1 MGKNKQEVGFFHSL
15 RTQLW
20 LGTLL
25 LMAITVSAISY
36 LLIVNEENTL
46 TRELE
51 KTVVLQG
58 RNIALSS
65 QKALLHVDPEIEL
78 FPLVTSIL
86 AGQEAML
93 SVTVTDA
100 EGFVH
105 GDRDVAKVGKPFL
118 PDLSGHRPVVSNFGN
133 KLRSYEAM
141 HVNFDS
147 YVFRTPVISQDKS
160 IGYVYLTYSKRE
172 LHDNIA
178 SGIRITLSVSFA
190 ALVLGLVLALFFFQR
205 ISRPMKMMMA
215 GVNTLAEGNLDTKI
229 RMPSKNEFRVLA
241 NSFNEMAFRI
251 AAAQKEHIV
260 KERMDREL
268 EIARDI
274 QRTLLPEGVHVPD
287 GYKIGYHYDSATEV
301 GGDYLDVVRVDD
313 SKVGLVVAD
322 VSGKGVPGLV
332 VMAMIKIMVQNLIA
346 KGTPPKEIV
355 RKLNSALLGNIRR
368 NMFVTFFVA
377 ILDGEAGSVVFSNAG
392 HNPVLIYD
400 GDTRRARFFKME
412 GPPMGTF
419 PDHVFAEHLQ
429 EYRVV
434 LTPGDL
440 MLQYTDGL
448 NESMNMKGE
457 QFTLDRIINIANE
470 HGSEGAESLVGR
482 LVRAEAAFRGSAPQ
496 SDDLALL
503 AVSVNGSRYSLPPGE
518 GDFAGQK
525 TTGEQTEVTNDVAA
539 DR

>member
-1 MGKNKQEVGFFHSL
+1 MSNSENQVGFFHSL

-36 LLIVNEENTL
+36 LLIVNEEKTL
-46 TRELE
+46 THELE

-78 FPLVTSIL
+78 FPLVTRIL
-86 AGQEAML
+86 DNQDAVL
-93 SVTVTDA
+93 SVTITDA
-100 EGFVH
+100 DGFVQ
-105 GDRDVAKVGKPFL
+105 GDRDVAKVGKPVQ
-118 PDLSGHRPVVSNFGN
+118 PDLSAHRPAASNVRDM
-133 KLRSYEAM
+133 LRGGEDLY
-141 HVNFDS
+141 VNNDS

-160 IGYVYLTYSKRE
+160 IGDVFLAYSKQE
-172 LHDNIA
+172 LHDSIA

-190 ALVLGLVLALFFFQR
+190 ALVLGLVLASFFFQR
-205 ISRPMKMMMA
+205 ISRPMKVMME
-215 GVNTLAEGNLDTKI
+215 GVKTLADGNLDAKI
-229 RMPSKNEFRVLA
+229 RMPGKNEFRVLA

-251 AAAQKEHIV
+251 AAAQQEHIV

-274 QRTLLPEGVHVPD
+274 QRTLLPEHVHVPD
-287 GYKIGYHYDSATEV
+287 GYQIGHHYDSATEV
-301 GGDYLDVVRVDD
+301 GGDYLDVVRVGE
-313 SKVGLVVAD
+313 SKVGLVMAD

-377 ILDGEAGSVVFSNAG
+377 ILEGETGSVVFSNAG
-392 HNPVLIYD
+392 HNPVLLYN
-400 GDTRRARFFKME
+400 GDTDRARFFKMD

-419 PDHVFAEHLQ
+419 PDGVFAEHLR
-429 EYRVV
+429 EYRID

-440 MLQYTDGL
+440 LLQYTDGL
-448 NESMNMKGE
+448 NESMNKNGE
-457 QFTLDRIINIANE
+457 QFTLDRIIAISNE
-470 HGSEGAESLVGR
+470 HGSEGAKSLVGR

-496 SDDLALL
+496 SDDLTLL
-503 AVSVNGSRYSLPPGE
+503 AVSVNRSRKSIRPGGESAPGE
-518 GDFAGQK
+518 EQLWK
-525 TTGEQTEVTNDVAA
+525 EMETTSDAAA
-539 DR
+539 DN

>member
-1 MGKNKQEVGFFHSL
+1 MGKIEKRVGFFHSL

-25 LMAITVSAISY
+25 LMAITVSSISY
-36 LLIVNEENTL
+36 LLIVNEEKTL
-46 TRELE
+46 THNVE

-65 QKALLHVDPEIEL
+65 QKALLHVDPEMEL
-78 FPLVTSIL
+78 FPLVTRIL
-86 AGQEAML
+86 DGQDAVL
-93 SVTVTDA
+93 SVTISDA
-100 EGFVH
+100 DGFVH
-105 GDRDVAKVGKPFL
+105 GDGDVAKVGKPFHPNL
-118 PDLSGHRPVVSNFGN
+118 TDHKPAASNVGEMLRGGEDL
-133 KLRSYEAM
+133 Y
-141 HVNFDS
+141 VNYDS
-147 YVFRTPVISQDKS
+147 YVFGTPVMSRDKS
-160 IGYVYLTYSKRE
+160 IGYVFLTYSKQE

-205 ISRPMKMMMA
+205 ISRPMKVMMD
-215 GVNTLAEGNLDTKI
+215 GVNTLAVGNLDAKI
-229 RMPSKNEFRVLA
+229 RMPSKNEFGVLA
-241 NSFNEMAFRI
+241 NAFNEMAFRI
-251 AAAQKEHIV
+251 AAAQQEHIV

-287 GYKIGYHYDSATEV
+287 GYQIGHYYDSATEV
-301 GGDYLDVVRVDD
+301 GGDYLDVVRVGE
-313 SKVGLVVAD
+313 SKVGLVMAD

-377 ILDGEAGSVVFSNAG
+377 ILEGETGSVVFSNAG
-392 HNPVLIYD
+392 HNPVLLYN
-400 GDTRRARFFKME
+400 GDTDRARFFKMD

-419 PDHVFAEHLQ
+419 PDQIFAEHLR
-429 EYRVV
+429 EYRVD

-448 NESMNMKGE
+448 NESMNKNGE
-457 QFTLDRIINIANE
+457 QFTLDRIIDIANE

-496 SDDLALL
+496 SDDLTLL
-503 AVSVNGSRYSLPPGE
+503 AVSVNRSRKSIRPGGESAPGE
-518 GDFAGQK
+518 KQRWQ
-525 TTGEQTEVTNDVAA
+525 EMEVTNDVAA

>member
-1 MGKNKQEVGFFHSL
+1 MDKHRKHVGFFYSL

-25 LMAITVSAISY
+25 LMAITVSVISY
-36 LLIVNEENTL
+36 LLIVTEEKTL
-46 TRELE
+46 TNELE
-51 KTVVLQG
+51 KTIVLQG

-78 FPLVTSIL
+78 FPLVTRIL
-86 AGQEAML
+86 EDQDAVL
-93 SVTVTDA
+93 SVTITDTD
-100 EGFVH
+100 GIVH
-105 GDRDVAKVGKPFL
+105 GDPNIANVGKTFQPV
-118 PDLSGHRPVVSNFGN
+118 LSAHRPAASNVEEM
-133 KLRSYEAM
+133 LRSGEDLY
-141 HVNFDS
+141 VNDGS
-147 YVFRTPVISQDKS
+147 YVFRTPVISRDKP
-160 IGYVYLTYSKRE
+160 IGDVFLTYSKQD

-178 SGIRITLSVSFA
+178 SGIRLTLSVSFA

-205 ISRPMKMMMA
+205 ISRPMNVMME
-215 GVNTLAEGNLDTKI
+215 GVKTLAEGNLDTSI
-229 RMPSKNEFRVLA
+229 RMLTKNEFRVLA
-241 NSFNEMAFRI
+241 DAFNEMAFRI
-251 AAAQKEHIV
+251 AAAQQEHIV

-287 GYKIGYHYDSATEV
+287 GYQIGHYYDSATEV
-301 GGDYLDVVRVDD
+301 GGDYLDVVRVGE
-313 SKVGLVVAD
+313 SKVGLVMAD

-332 VMAMIKIMVQNLIA
+332 VMAMIKIMVQNLLA
-346 KGTPPKEIV
+346 KETPPKEIV

-377 ILDGEAGSVVFSNAG
+377 ILDGKTGSVWFSNAG
-392 HNPVLIYD
+392 HNPVLLYN
-400 GDTRRARFFKME
+400 GQANRATLFKMD

-419 PDHVFAEHLQ
+419 PDEIFAEHLR
-429 EYRVV
+429 EYRFE

-448 NESMNMKGE
+448 NESMNSDGE
-457 QFTLDRIINIANE
+457 QFKLDRIVDIASLY
-470 HGSEGAESLVGR
+470 GSEGAESLVGR

-496 SDDLALL
+496 SDDLTLL
-503 AVSVNGSRYSLPPGE
+503 AVSVNRNRDTVRSNGRSAS
-518 GDFAGQK
+518 GDERLWKEMETA
-525 TTGEQTEVTNDVAA
+525 NDVAA

>member
-1 MGKNKQEVGFFHSL
+1 M
-15 RTQLW
+15 
-20 LGTLL
+20 

-36 LLIVNEENTL
+36 LLIVNEEKTL
-46 TRELE
+46 THELE

-58 RNIALSS
+58 RNIGLSS

-78 FPLVTSIL
+78 FPLVTSFL
-86 AGQEAML
+86 NDHDAVL
-93 SVTVTDA
+93 SVTITDA
-100 EGFVH
+100 GGFAH
-105 GDRDVAKVGKPFL
+105 GDGNVANVGKPFQ
-118 PDLSGHRPVVSNFGN
+118 PDLSAHRPEASNVRN
-133 KLRSYEAM
+133 MLRSGEDLY
-141 HVNFDS
+141 VNDDS
-147 YVFRTPVISQDKS
+147 YVFRTPVISRDKP
-160 IGYVYLTYSKRE
+160 IGYVFLTYSKRE

-190 ALVLGLVLALFFFQR
+190 ALVLGLVLALFLFQR
-205 ISRPMKMMMA
+205 ISRPMKVMMD
-215 GVNTLAEGNLDTKI
+215 GVNTLADGNLDTKI

-241 NSFNEMAFRI
+241 NAFNEMAFRI
-251 AAAQKEHIV
+251 AAAQREHIV

-274 QRTLLPEGVHVPD
+274 QRTLLPEGVHVPN
-287 GYKIGYHYDSATEV
+287 GYQIGHYYDSATEV
-301 GGDYLDVVRVDD
+301 GGDYLDVVRVGG
-313 SKVGLVVAD
+313 SNVGLVMAD

-355 RKLNSALLGNIRR
+355 RKLNSALLGNIQR

-377 ILDGEAGSVVFSNAG
+377 ILEGETGSVVFSNAG
-392 HNPVLIYD
+392 HNPVLIYN
-400 GDTRRARFFKME
+400 GDTDRARFFKMD

-419 PDHVFAEHLQ
+419 PDEVFAEHLR
-429 EYRVV
+429 EYRLE

-440 MLQYTDGL
+440 LLQYTDGL
-448 NESMNMKGE
+448 NESMNTNGE
-457 QFTLDRIINIANE
+457 QFTLDRIVDIANE

-496 SDDLALL
+496 SDDITLL
-503 AVSVNGSRYSLPPGE
+503 AVSVNKTRKSIRPDGEPAPGE
-518 GDFAGQK
+518 KQLWK
-525 TTGEQTEVTNDVAA
+525 ETEVTSDVAA